1 MITAAVTHIKGMHIM
16 DFMNNVFLS
25 PKGKKDAQ
33 YSSEYKKF
41 RQSLQ
46 RNSHDHGLRAQFVK
60 FCLVSHF
67 TLEGTPQTHLTEA
80 LGLYEELTTTDL
92 FDPQIYYLVGRYYQD
107 KDNLKAQ
114 KVYLAGVQHF
124 NRYVAKNPNLKADYV
139 EMAYAIALNF
149 VTLQFGQIHPDL
161 EKFFKI
167 IRKSYPLHN
176 KRVELENELRKP
188 SPNQAHIKQLTQE
201 LRELKEA
208 TEAARPKRPSR
219 E

>member
-1 MITAAVTHIKGMHIM
+1 MKVKGNRVI
-16 DFMNNVFLS
+16 DFMNNLFLS
-25 PKGKKDAQ
+25 PKGRKTSQ
-33 YSSEYKKF
+33 YTNDYKKYKKA
-41 RQSLQ
+41 LE
-46 RNSHDHGLRAQFVK
+46 RNSHDHGLQSQFVK
-60 FCLVSHF
+60 FCLTSHY
-67 TLEGTPQTHLTEA
+67 TLEGVPQTHVTEA
-80 LGLYEELTTTDL
+80 LGVYEGLVRTEL

-114 KVYLAGVQHF
+114 NVYLAGVQHF
-124 NRYVAKNPNLKADYV
+124 NRYVSKNPGLKSDYV

-149 VTLQFGQIHPDL
+149 VTLQYGQAHPDL
-161 EKFFKI
+161 DKFFKI

-188 SPNQAHIKQLTQE
+188 SPNQALVRQLTQE

-208 TEAARPKRPSR
+208 TEGLRSKNFAK